1 MTFLQIFLVINA
13 FVIGGLLTIA
23 VQHAYAHYRPQKIEE
38 KKVPTAALDRT
49 ARLPIEVR
57 EQLLADAHKKYQL
70 MLDRAGNELEKDLAS
85 TSGMLTDQ
93 LKRIG
98 AKIVNDELEQYK
110 GTLRD
115 MHVQADE
122 AINGGRK
129 DIVAYQQEMR
139 AKLAAEVAVEKDRLV
154 GLIDTSLSDA
164 VTSFLI
170 ETLQHDVDLGA
181 QAPYLTSMLD
191 AHKDEFKKG
200 IVDEN

>member
-1 MTFLQIFLVINA
+1 MTFLQIFFIINA
-13 FVIGGLLTIA
+13 LIIGGLVTIA
-23 VQHAYAHYRPQKIEE
+23 VQHAYAHYHPQKVEE
-38 KKVPTAALDRT
+38 KKVPTTPQDRT
-49 ARLPIEVR
+49 ARLPVEVR

-70 MLDRAGNELEKDLAS
+70 MLDRAGSELEKDLAS
-85 TSGMLTDQ
+85 TSNMLTDQ

-139 AKLAAEVAVEKDRLV
+139 AKLAAEVSVEKDRLV

-164 VTSFLI
+164 VASFLI

-181 QAPYLTSMLD
+181 QAPYLTKMLD
-191 AHKDEFKKG
+191 EHKEEFKKS
-200 IVDEN
+200 IADEN

>member
-1 MTFLQIFLVINA
+1 MTFLQIFLIINA
-13 FVIGGLLTIA
+13 CIIGGLITIA
-23 VQHAYAHYRPQKIEE
+23 VEHAYAHYHPPKVEV
-38 KKVPTAALDRT
+38 KKVPVPAPDRS
-49 ARLPIEVR
+49 AHLPVEVR
-57 EQLLADAHKKYQL
+57 EQLLADAHKKYQI
-70 MLDRAGNELEKDLAS
+70 MLDHAGSELEKDLAS
-85 TSGMLTDQ
+85 TSGMLTNQ

-139 AKLAAEVAVEKDRLV
+139 AKLTAEVSAEKERLV

-191 AHKDEFKKG
+191 AHKDDFKKS
-200 IVDEN
+200 VTDEN

>member
-23 VQHAYAHYRPQKIEE
+23 VQHAFAHYRPQKIEE

-115 MHVQADE
+115 MHVQADD

-139 AKLAAEVAVEKDRLV
+139 AKLAAEVAVEKERLV
-154 GLIDTSLSDA
+154 GLIDTSLGDA

-200 IVDEN
+200 LADEN

>member
-1 MTFLQIFLVINA
+1 MTFLQIFLIINA
-13 FVIGGLLTIA
+13 FIIGGLLTIA
-23 VQHAYAHYRPQKIEE
+23 VQHAYAHFHPQKIEE
-38 KKVPTAALDRT
+38 KKVPAMTQDRT

-129 DIVAYQQEMR
+129 DIATYQQEMR
-139 AKLAAEVAVEKDRLV
+139 EKLTAEVSVEKERLV

-181 QAPYLTSMLD
+181 QAPYLTKMLEE
-191 AHKDEFKKG
+191 HKDEFKKS
-200 IVDEN
+200 VADEN